1 MTEPLLPDAWNE
13 VTFALVR
20 NVDNVHYAFSL
31 EVNGQTA
38 IAETPVTYP
47 DFGQTR
53 YEPVFVLLGNSI
65 VPVEVHSVI
74 DYDDVTFDVE

>member
-1 MTEPLLPDAWNE
+1 M
-13 VTFALVR
+13 
-20 NVDNVHYAFSL
+20 
-31 EVNGQTA
+31 
-38 IAETPVTYP
+38 TYP